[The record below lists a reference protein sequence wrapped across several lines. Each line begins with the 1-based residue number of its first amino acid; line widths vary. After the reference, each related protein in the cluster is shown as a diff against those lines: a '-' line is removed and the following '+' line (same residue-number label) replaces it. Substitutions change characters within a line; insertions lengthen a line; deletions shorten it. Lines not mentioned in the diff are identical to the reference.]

1 MVESQARTILDDVVP
16 AGTCQPADG
25 IERGIERGRVARSQG
40 ELFDGIT
47 GSVVL
52 APKHSHRTCRLDH
65 RTQSIEP
72 DH

>member
-25 IERGIERGRVARSQG
+25 IELGIERDRIAWFQG
-40 ELFDGIT
+40 ELYEGIT

-52 APKHSHRTCRLDH
+52 APKHSH
-65 RTQSIEP
+65 
-72 DH
+72 